1 MFLRYLSPFFIRSE
15 TLKFPPLNFLVLA
28 FKVLLNSTLETGCN
42 PLIILITFEYAS
54 VIIDELG
61 IENGNIYWINKRYNP
76 KDPKDYD
83 TIYVPESVLSDIRWY
98 IKRRKETKPIVH
110 MEHGNSRYM
119 IDNTKRDNPRVI
131 GEETIP
137 DSITG
142 LYERIK
148 YEK

>member
-1 MFLRYLSPFFIRSE
+1 MNYRIVRTNEYLVHHGILGQKWGIRNGPPYPLGQSSKHKSGGLKYNLQFF
-15 TLKFPPLNFLVLA
+15 A
-28 FKVLLNSTLETGCN
+28 
-42 PLIILITFEYAS
+42 
-54 VIIDELG
+54 
-61 IENGNIYWINKRYNP
+61 

-83 TIYVPESVLSDIRWY
+83 TIHVPENVLSDIRWY

-131 GEETIP
+131 GEEMIP

>member
-1 MFLRYLSPFFIRSE
+1 MNYRIVRTNDYLVHHGILGQKWGVRNGPPYPIGHSSKHKSGGLKYNLQFF
-15 TLKFPPLNFLVLA
+15 A
-28 FKVLLNSTLETGCN
+28 
-42 PLIILITFEYAS
+42 
-54 VIIDELG
+54 
-61 IENGNIYWINKRYNP
+61 

-83 TIYVPESVLSDIRWY
+83 TIYVPENVLSDIRWY

-131 GEETIP
+131 GEEMIP